1 MAGTGA
7 EGLARV
13 SLGNPPVFARA
24 GTYIMH
30 EVNSWIGLCSPS
42 RSASRIDQVEPFR
55 RTNQLR
61 VDDSNGEMRVTNT
74 SSLGRKKRKNREP
87 VWSNSSMKFYRSLDE
102 IIYSFH
108 RKDN

>member
-1 MAGTGA
+1 M
-7 EGLARV
+7 EELARV

-61 VDDSNGEMRVTNT
+61 VDDSNGEMGEMRVTNT